1 MAKTGEAKT
10 DPRDYVVLRRL
21 NEAGASNLEQVGIV
35 KATSA
40 GRAVDELREGKG
52 GRWVAVPMR
61 NWNEED
67 LDIVQREPTVKRKKV
82 HPGQTELPVEQ
93 PVAA

>member
-1 MAKTGEAKT
+1 MAKGETTKT
-10 DPRDYVVLRRL
+10 APRDYVVLKRVGNERL
-21 NEAGASNLEQVGIV
+21 DQMGVVS
-35 KATSA
+35 ATSA
-40 GRAVDELREGKG
+40 GRAVDELRKGEG

-67 LDIVQREPTVKRKKV
+67 LDIVQREPTVKRTKM
-82 HPGQTELPVEQ
+82 HPGQTQIEVPAEA